1 MEFRR
6 VLFRS
11 QRGINRERNWHP
23 LALTRRECLVVET
36 KALRLAQISCGDCRR
51 DIRYRLR
58 DDRMIVGIRE
68 VKMHGGHL
76 ARVHIDLRFG
86 RREMPAT
93 TAVDGGQELDRDL
106 AGDIDTSAADRNG
119 FVGYSS
125 IQAQCVARSEEH
137 TSELQ
142 SLMRISY

>member
-1 MEFRR
+1 MELRR
-6 VLFRS
+6 VCFRS
-11 QRGINRERNWHP
+11 
-23 LALTRRECLVVET
+23 VVET

-86 RREMPAT
+86 RREMPAP
-93 TAVDGGQELDRDL
+93 TAVDGGQDLDRDL
-106 AGDIDTSAADRNG
+106 AGDIDTSAADRN
-119 FVGYSS
+119 
-125 IQAQCVARSEEH
+125 RSEERRVGKECVS
-137 TSELQ
+137 TCRSRWSQ
-142 SLMRISY
+142 